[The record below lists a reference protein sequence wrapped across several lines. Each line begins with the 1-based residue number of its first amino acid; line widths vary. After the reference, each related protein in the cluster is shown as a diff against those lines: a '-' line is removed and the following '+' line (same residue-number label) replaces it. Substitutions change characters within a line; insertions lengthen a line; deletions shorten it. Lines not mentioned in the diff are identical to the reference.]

1 MVVSVSLG
9 ELTKIENR
17 QVGVEVAGE
26 LGELVHVDDF
36 LGGVGL
42 LAVLI
47 LLDRLSVVGGLSV
60 V

>member
-42 LAVLI
+42 VAVLI

>member
-1 MVVSVSLG
+1 VVVSVSLG

-42 LAVLI
+42 VAVLI
-47 LLDRLSVVGGLSV
+47 LLDRLSLVGGLSV

>member
-42 LAVLI
+42 VAVLI
-47 LLDRLSVVGGLSV
+47 LLDRLSLVGGLSV